1 MEGDVIVVDKEGNFN
16 IPKEYQISKE
26 NRKCVIKTPFATTIK
41 RLLKGDFQEQNQQIF
56 LTKRRKGFERD
67 IMEINGK
74 VFNVLRLKGSDK
86 ISHCLECGNKFIS
99 YLSGGLYKPI
109 CNKCEEKIKNE

>member
-1 MEGDVIVVDKEGNFN
+1 MESEVIIINKEGDFN

-26 NRKCVIKTPFATTIK
+26 NRKVVIKTPFATTIRK
-41 RLLKGDFQEQNQQIF
+41 LLKGDFQEQTQQYF
-56 LTKRRKGFERD
+56 LTKRRKGFEKD
-67 IMEINGK
+67 IIEINGK
-74 VFNVLRLKGSDK
+74 IFSVLRLKGGDR
-86 ISHCLECGNKFIS
+86 ISHCLECGNKFVS